1 MAHLARNDLPQR
13 IITREWRL
21 IARNLLPTP
30 FSEII
35 PPNLAMKKTFLA
47 LASLLLAATAAL
59 QAADFPEGSPKFSTD
74 YAALLKTSK
83 DNGKPMA
90 IVFSATWCGLCQT
103 MKKEVYPSAAVKP
116 FHDKFNWSYL
126 DITIDANNKLS
137 EELKIEN
144 VPSILFLTPDGKP
157 LDLQDAYADANDTA
171 KKLAEVLK
179 KVDGKK

>member
-1 MAHLARNDLPQR
+1 
-13 IITREWRL
+13 
-21 IARNLLPTP
+21 
-30 FSEII
+30 
-35 PPNLAMKKTFLA
+35 MKKSLLA
-47 LASLLLAATAAL
+47 LASLFLAATASL
-59 QAADFPEGSPKFSTD
+59 QAADFPAGSPNFSTD
-74 YAALLKTSK
+74 YAQLLKISK

-137 EELKIEN
+137 EDLKVEN
-144 VPSILFLTPDGKP
+144 VPSILFLTSDGKP

-179 KVDGKK
+179 KAGARK

>member
-1 MAHLARNDLPQR
+1 
-13 IITREWRL
+13 
-21 IARNLLPTP
+21 
-30 FSEII
+30 
-35 PPNLAMKKTFLA
+35 MKKSFLA
-47 LASLLLAATAAL
+47 LASLLLAATASL
-59 QAADFPEGSPKFSTD
+59 QAADFPAGSPKFSTN
-74 YAALLKTSK
+74 YAELLKTSK

-126 DITIDANNKLS
+126 DITVGDNNKLS
-137 EELKIEN
+137 EDLKIEN
-144 VPSILFLTPDGKP
+144 VPSILFLTSDGKP

-179 KVDGKK
+179 KVEGKK

>member
-1 MAHLARNDLPQR
+1 
-13 IITREWRL
+13 
-21 IARNLLPTP
+21 
-30 FSEII
+30 
-35 PPNLAMKKTFLA
+35 MKKTILA
-47 LASLLLAATAAL
+47 LAVLFLATTATVV
-59 QAADFPEGSPKFSTD
+59 QAADFPEGSPKFTKE
-74 YAALLKTSK
+74 YAEVMKAAKE
-83 DNGKPMA
+83 NGKPAA

-144 VPSILFLTPDGKP
+144 VPSILFLSADGKAIG
-157 LDLQDAYADANDTA
+157 LQDAYADANDTA

-179 KVDGKK
+179 KAEKAGKK